1 MNCVQ
6 ILHGTTVDCAPAL
19 GGIKNIYLANYAD
32 VASIEVEKDKI
43 VNITMA
49 DDAKFY
55 TYSFRK
61 GQASFTSTLNVAD
74 SGTSSVSTDI
84 SITFNRMDTDKRV
97 EMSAMAVGE
106 LVAIAVDGNGTAWYL
121 GKDFPI
127 VASAGTGETG
137 ANFSDPNQ
145 YSITLQDTSLT
156 FPYEVKITQDT
167 TGDSKFVDLD
177 KIVNKDNV

>member
-19 GGIKNIYLANYAD
+19 GGIKKIYIANYAD
-32 VASIEVEKDKI
+32 IASIEVEKDKI
-43 VNITMA
+43 VSINMA
-49 DDAKFY
+49 NTAKFY

-74 SGTSSVSTDI
+74 GGASSVSTDI

-97 EMSAMAVGE
+97 EMSALTVGE
-106 LVAIAVDGNGTAWYL
+106 LAVIAIDGNGTAWFM
-121 GKDFPI
+121 GKDFPV

-137 ANFSDPNQ
+137 ANFSDANQ
-145 YSITLQDTSLT
+145 YTITLQDTSLT
-156 FPYEVKITQDT
+156 FPYEVKITKDT
-167 TGDSKFVDLD
+167 TSDDKYVDLET
-177 KIVNKDNV
+177 IVNPEA